1 MKEAVGGGVP
11 TTGVVGVRA
20 IGLAMKEARGNFRG
34 TIPPMTERRYLPDPT
49 RVSVLTA
56 AVLLAFA
63 LTRVLNAPQLLSIP
77 LPLGNIKFTLSFN
90 LNTVI
95 VLLAAGMTATGM
107 DWLLRTHPSLEKGET
122 REHWLLPTLT
132 VLVIGIALYTLP
144 NTPIWWLGFGLGATI
159 FLVVALSEY
168 VVVDPNDAR
177 YPVATAILTV
187 LAFVIFLVLAV
198 AIKAANARLIMVIP
212 ALFLAGGL
220 AALRTLHLRLNERWE
235 LAWAVGI
242 GLVAAQLGSA
252 LHYLPLTPV
261 RFGLALLAPLYA
273 LTVLAVSLAEGNPFR
288 RAFVEPTV
296 MLVLFWGLAIWF
308 R

>member
-1 MKEAVGGGVP
+1 MNEPAG
-11 TTGVVGVRA
+11 
-20 IGLAMKEARGNFRG
+20 IYCG
-34 TIPPMTERRYLPDPT
+34 TIQPMTERRYLPDPT

-63 LTRVLNAPQLLSIP
+63 LTRVLNAQPLFSILIP
-77 LPLGNIKFTLSFN
+77 LGIFKLKLMFN

-132 VLVIGIALYTLP
+132 VLVIGIALYSLP
-144 NTPIWWLGFGLGATI
+144 NTPIWWLGFGLGAAI
-159 FLVVALSEY
+159 FLVVSLAEY

-177 YPVATAILTV
+177 YPLATAILTV
-187 LAFVIFLVLAV
+187 LAFVIFLILAV
-198 AIKAANARLIMVIP
+198 ALKAAKVRLIMVIP
-212 ALFLAGGL
+212 ALFLAGAL

-235 LAWAVGI
+235 FAWAVGI
-242 GLVAAQLGSA
+242 GLVAAQLGAA

-288 RAFVEPTV
+288 RAFFEPTI